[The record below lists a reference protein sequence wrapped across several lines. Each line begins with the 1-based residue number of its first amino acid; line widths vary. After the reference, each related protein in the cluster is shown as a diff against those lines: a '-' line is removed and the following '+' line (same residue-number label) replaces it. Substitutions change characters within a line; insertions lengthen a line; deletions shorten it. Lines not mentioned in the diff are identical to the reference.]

1 MITRRKALLAGIA
14 LVAALAI
21 SDTAVAAETGPKT
34 HRVAI
39 QVDDNDVQK
48 MNLAL
53 NNATNIA
60 QFYSLKGEEVEIEIV
75 TYGPGLHMLRADTSP
90 VKDRIKSF
98 GQSMPNVVFAAC
110 ENTMAGMK
118 KAEGHDIPLLPE
130 ARTVP
135 AGVVRLME
143 LQEQGW
149 SYIRP

>member
-1 MITRRKALLAGIA
+1 MMTRRMALLAGTA
-14 LVAALAI
+14 FLGLLAV
-21 SDTAVAAETGPKT
+21 SGPDAAAETKPKA

-39 QVDDNDVQK
+39 QVDDNDAQK

-60 QFYSLKGEEVEIEIV
+60 QYYSQKGEEVDIEIV

-98 GQSMPNVVFAAC
+98 GQSMPNVAFAAC

-118 KAEGHDIPLLPE
+118 KTEGHDIPLLPE